1 MIFLRVMKIPDNAMP
16 GWLPPAEATRIRVAQ
31 QKQTLQKQST
41 VPFSRGLLHCHPKDP
56 ILGTQKPVAKS
67 SFLSKSLLH
76 KLESVRTKTDK
87 CTPMIWT
94 EMLKYFYSKYS
105 KIQRA

>member
-56 ILGTQKPVAKS
+56 VVGTQKPAAKS
-67 SFLSKSLLH
+67 SFFDKKSA
-76 KLESVRTKTDK
+76 SQT
-87 CTPMIWT
+87 
-94 EMLKYFYSKYS
+94 
-105 KIQRA
+105 